1 MSERSTSAIWVRG
14 IVEALSATGLDM
26 KRLCAEAAID
36 DTALADAS
44 AVYPTEKITLL
55 WQLAVARSG
64 DAAIAL
70 RAADGVR
77 PAIFGVVGYAMMS
90 SANLSAAL
98 ERLIRYLQIISH
110 AADVRSEMQSDG
122 TAFMLELHGGEAPVP
137 RQRFEF
143 DLLTLLA
150 FGRWVLGRELRPLA
164 VTLTH
169 DAPPDPQPYLR
180 AFRCMPQFGARSNGA
195 VLARADLEAPLPT
208 FHPQLA
214 ELHDRFA
221 GDRIEA
227 LEKLQA
233 TYTQRVRQ
241 LVADRLPEGE
251 PGRTAIAR
259 ALGVAERTLQRRLQD
274 EGTSFHAL
282 IDETRREGAERHL
295 AQPHLSLAE
304 VAYLLG
310 FASQGNLTRACRRWF
325 DMTPRQYRARAT
337 AADSA
342 LQVSGRQA

>member
-26 KRLCAEAAID
+26 KSLCAEAAVD
-36 DTALADAS
+36 DMALADAS
-44 AVYPTEKITLL
+44 AVYPTETITRL
-55 WQLAVARSG
+55 WQQAVARSG
-64 DAAIAL
+64 DPTIAL
-70 RAADGVR
+70 RAAEGVR

-90 SANLSAAL
+90 SANLATAL
-98 ERLIRYLQIISH
+98 DRLIRYLRIISH
-110 AADVRSEMQSDG
+110 AAAVRAVPQGHDM
-122 TAFMLELHGGEAPVP
+122 AFTLELHGGAAPVP

-150 FGRWVLGRELRPLA
+150 FSRWVLGRELRPLA
-164 VTLTH
+164 VSLTH
-169 DAPPDPQPYLR
+169 QAPADPQPYLQ
-180 AFRCMPQFGARSNGA
+180 AFRCLPQFGARCNGA
-195 VLARADLEAPLPT
+195 VLARWDLEAPLPT
-208 FHPQLA
+208 FHPQMA

-227 LEKLQA
+227 LEKPETA
-233 TYTQRVRQ
+233 YTQRVRQ

-282 IDETRREGAERHL
+282 IDDTRREGAERHL
-295 AQPHLSLAE
+295 AQPQLTLAE
-304 VAYLLG
+304 IAYLLG

-325 DMTPRQYRARAT
+325 DMTPGQYRARAVAAST
-337 AADSA
+337 AHASDREA
-342 LQVSGRQA
+342 

>member
-1 MSERSTSAIWVRG
+1 MSERSTSAVWVRG

-36 DTALADAS
+36 DPTLADAS
-44 AVYPTEKITLL
+44 AVYSTEAITRV
-55 WQLAVARSG
+55 WQLAVAQSG
-64 DAAIAL
+64 DPAIAL
-70 RAADGVR
+70 RAAQGVR
-77 PAIFGVVGYAMMS
+77 PAIFGLVGYVMMS
-90 SANLSAAL
+90 SANLATAL
-98 ERLIRYLQIISH
+98 ERLIRYLRIISH
-110 AADVRSEMQSDG
+110 AAAVRAVPQGDD
-122 TAFMLELHGGEAPVP
+122 TAFTLELHGGAAPVP

-150 FGRWVLGRELRPLA
+150 FCRWVLGRELRPLA
-164 VTLTH
+164 VSLTH
-169 DAPPDPQPYLR
+169 EAPPDPQAYLQ
-180 AFRCMPQFGARSNGA
+180 AFRCMPQFGARCNGA
-195 VLARADLEAPLPT
+195 VLARWDLEAPLPT
-208 FHPQLA
+208 FHPQMA

-227 LEKLQA
+227 LERQPA

-241 LVADRLPEGE
+241 MVAERLPEGE

-282 IDETRREGAERHL
+282 IDDTRRAGAERHL
-295 AQPHLSLAE
+295 AQPQLTLAE

-325 DMTPRQYRARAT
+325 GMTPGQYRARAVTEST
-337 AADSA
+337 AHASDREA
-342 LQVSGRQA
+342 